1 MAVGTA
7 AALLPIKSITR
18 KTTGDKCVY
27 RDGSPEAGPC
37 CVKLSN
43 LLKDIQKGRA
53 EDTFG
58 WRMRVDDMKD
68 YPDMQVPKVRQA
80 LGGSQAPSLF
90 IFSVLLA
97 VGALCIKRFGGSLLL

>member
-18 KTTGDKCVY
+18 KTTGDKFVY

-53 EDTFG
+53 EDMFG
-58 WRMRVDDMKD
+58 WRMRVDVMKD
-68 YPDMQVPKVRQA
+68 YIDMPVPRVRQA
-80 LGGSQAPSLF
+80 SGGLQAPLF
-90 IFSVLLA
+90 FFSVLLA
-97 VGALCIKRFGGSLLL
+97 VGALCVKRFGSLLLL